1 MPMKS
6 EHNKETLVELVHKP
20 DFDLCM
26 ERVNAWYACEIVDR
40 APVRFSAHNA
50 EYSENHGLD
59 KKHNSYREQWFDTE
73 YQVET
78 FVRSIEGR
86 SFIAETFPVFWPNLG
101 PELYSAFYGGDME
114 YKAVTS
120 YYQPIIRDWSEM
132 DEVSF
137 SADNPFWKKLEEI
150 TDYALDRCEGKYLV
164 GYTDLHPGLDCA
176 AAWRDPQQFCM
187 DLLLYPEESKKLL
200 ELATRDFVKIFD
212 YWDKKLKD
220 HGHLSV
226 TWMGIPSYGKMHIPG
241 ADFSSLISPQQ
252 YEEFGFPILQKEVQ
266 TMTHNIFHMDGSGV
280 AKNLDLFL
288 QVPEINAI
296 QWVQGVGDDEPIMQW
311 VPLIRKIQAAGKGL
325 VIDLKVE
332 ELEPFMDAVR
342 PEGIFLCISADE
354 DVQPDIL
361 KKIEGWR

>member
-1 MPMKS
+1 MVQLK
-6 EHNKETLVELVHKP
+6 HKP
-20 DFDLCM
+20 DFDRCM
-26 ERVNAWYACEIVDR
+26 ERINAWYACEIVDR
-40 APVRFSAHNA
+40 APVRFSAHNV

-59 KKHNSYREQWFDTE
+59 QKHKSYREQWFDTE

-78 FVRSIEGR
+78 FIRSLEGR
-86 SFIAETFPVFWPNLG
+86 KFIAETFPVFWPNLG

-120 YYQPIIRDWSEM
+120 YYLPIIRDWSEM
-132 DEVSF
+132 DKISLNTR
-137 SADNPFWKKLEEI
+137 NPFWQKLEEM
-150 TDYALDRCEGKYLV
+150 TDYALERCEDKYLV

-200 ELATRDFVKIFD
+200 DLATRDFVGIYDF
-212 YWDKKLKD
+212 WDKKLKD

-226 TWMGIPSYGKMHIPG
+226 TWMGIPSFGKMHIPG
-241 ADFSSLISPQQ
+241 ADFSALISPEH
-252 YEEFGFPILQKEVQ
+252 YEEFGFPLLQKEVRN
-266 TMTHNIFHMDGSGV
+266 MTHNIFHMDGKGV

-311 VPLIRKIQAAGKGL
+311 IPLIRKIQAAGKGL
-325 VIDLKVE
+325 VIDLQAD
-332 ELEPFMDAVR
+332 ELEPFMDALR

-354 DVQPDIL
+354 TIQPEIL
-361 KKIEGWR
+361 KKIEKWC